1 MSAKTT
7 NHKSNQL
14 ISFYY
19 KNELYIRVI
28 PSKRLFNSTMVHEV
42 VNRGD
47 AFALR
52 VSDQQLTIIPGRAE
66 VTHTHV
72 THNTP
77 LTLQP
82 DDLFGPAV

>member
-1 MSAKTT
+1 MAT
-7 NHKSNQL
+7 KSPNQL

-19 KNELYIRVI
+19 RNQLYIRVI

-47 AFALR
+47 CFGLR
-52 VSDQQLTIIPGRAE
+52 VEDQQLTIIPGGAQ
-66 VTHTHV
+66 VTHTHM
-72 THNTP
+72 THDTP

-82 DDLFGPAV
+82 NDLFGDLI

>member
-1 MSAKTT
+1 MTT
-7 NHKSNQL
+7 ARSVNQL

-19 KNELYIRVI
+19 KNQLYIRVI

-47 AFALR
+47 VFA
-52 VSDQQLTIIPGRAE
+52 VHVETQQLTIIPGKAD
-66 VTHTHV
+66 VTHTHM
-72 THNTP
+72 THNTA

-82 DDLFGPAV
+82 NDLFGAIA

>member
-1 MSAKTT
+1 MTTSRSA
-7 NHKSNQL
+7 NQL

-19 KNELYIRVI
+19 KNQLYIRVI

-47 AFALR
+47 VFA
-52 VSDQQLTIIPGRAE
+52 VHVETQQLTIIPGKSD
-66 VTHTHV
+66 VTHTHM
-72 THNTP
+72 THDTP

-82 DDLFGPAV
+82 NDLFGDIA